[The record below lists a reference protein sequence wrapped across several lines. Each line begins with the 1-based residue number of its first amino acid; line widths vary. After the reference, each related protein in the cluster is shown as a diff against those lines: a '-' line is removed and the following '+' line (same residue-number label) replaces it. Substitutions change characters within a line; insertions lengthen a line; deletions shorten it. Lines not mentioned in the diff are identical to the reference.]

1 MIFYSEHLGQPSS
14 MFLKARIFW
23 CLENNPSK
31 GSFQGGARGRLVN
44 AGGEG
49 RRSKLGQRVRT
60 HLLEVL
66 ALAGQ
71 TRGPADQLL
80 LLHLVGQ
87 LDVGQHQDELL
98 EGEPGK
104 LQVLHGRVAKVS
116 AELLLREAFVERH
129 GRLLDAARVSGND
142 LVAGLEGE
150 VALLVDDRR
159 QVAVDL
165 LQLLPDAVKVLKVSL
180 HRAGQRERADDRRH
194 PVPVLLPREAG
205 RPSRVGVAAARTGST
220 DDVGFAEFGEDD
232 LRWNW
237 TSRRRRKHLGL
248 SKRSRLSI
256 LFGRNWLWS
265 GLESWSDRTVAS
277 TEVSANL

>member
-129 GRLLDAARVSGND
+129 GRLLNAARVSGND
-142 LVAGLEGE
+142 LVARLEGE

-256 LFGRNWLWS
+256 LFGRN
-265 GLESWSDRTVAS
+265 
-277 TEVSANL
+277 